1 MANPSIKDFM
11 SGYTQGS
18 GQENSG
24 SALSDFMTGYTPNQ
38 NTSII
43 RPVET
48 PQPTTPQTAPEEPF
62 QLRMAK
68 QQAAENEIRRRVQEM
83 VGGLAESSVKDTQQK
98 RANQAAADK
107 EYRNSVWDFLNT
119 MISNAGAGGAGVVAA
134 PMDAA
139 EAHGN
144 LQEAKQASDE
154 AAAAFDKQNILE
166 RQGHELSGWGQRTVG
181 NLGNTL
187 LTLGDAYNQADAR
200 MQAYDPNNLLIS
212 QMLGQDPVKE
222 AERQV
227 EARTGEEARAAL
239 DKAYSSMDRIAERG
253 NEELQRAKDGAS
265 ALGRLGLD
273 LETGALD
280 LGADAAAN
288 FVAPGAGMVAMGARV
303 FGEAA
308 REERQKG
315 GDLGQQMLAGTK
327 AAAIEVLT
335 EKISG
340 PFEKIYGKSFAG
352 KAINKAIDAI
362 DSKGGR
368 AAIKLLSDALGEG
381 AEEVLSDLLNPTA
394 DYLLGLSD
402 SWDEAWSDTTAESV
416 LYDGLLGTLLGA
428 AGSAG
433 NIIRTKG
440 TITPADIQQIKADA
454 QAAGENAVQE
464 AAQQAAP
471 AVEGNPA
478 QSAEI
483 EREASGDIPA
493 PPATENADTGESER
507 LNLASVAEETA
518 AVETPKQSRK
528 EKSLWSAPKDNNG
541 WKRYY
546 NGVIPI
552 ADALDVVAP
561 AYTDA
566 MDAEAESGEAH
577 TPLTNAYVAAWEDV
591 RQGTISPMAAAT
603 LISEAYQSGGA
614 EAVDR
619 LYRPGTGNLT
629 KEALARAKEIDAV
642 HAKEK
647 NSAKRKPAVEA
658 PQAEAAQA
666 APEQTAMQPTTAAE
680 PTTAAA
686 EIAPVE
692 QTVSER
698 PAPEVQNSTS
708 EAADTT
714 GRDYEQAGKQ
724 YGIIP
729 PGEKAARESNVPNR
743 MDDATAVGKTARTL
757 YEAGATPENRLKDIR
772 NAVVDGKFDSVP
784 VSNDELTNR
793 ATKKIEQQGWQ
804 ASLAEFMSDVR
815 GGRRNES
822 VVALGAVLLNNAA
835 NSDMSGEQYAELVA
849 AYHQSVHDPARAL
862 AAARIMKTLTPEARL
877 YAITKQV
884 QTMSDELVDRS
895 ARRQRNK
902 PNAKQ
907 VADEVNATKKRTIEK
922 VAEEWSEFKFA
933 DEAAKRVADSI
944 KNQIKN
950 SFTPKTKN
958 ALDTFVGYVKKFASE
973 KIDLKRNANKPMTAT
988 ELLAEI
994 AQNEDLFR
1002 EVYEKA
1008 QAQFADENST
1018 GYREF
1023 VSDYLNEPVNLS
1035 GAEGQRGR
1043 LFARAIAESAV
1054 ATGENV
1060 NYIRNQSALG
1070 ITNGVI
1076 AERIASNLI
1085 RQTGAQ
1091 GELADSIRQAANRYV
1106 ESAVNGD
1113 ASNNRTERLVSGMMK
1128 NLAARF
1134 SEIASQDSATK
1145 ESIAQDL
1152 ADQLAIEYGLDP
1164 GSAKA
1169 VAENAT
1175 EEYNRQLSEAMEKE
1189 VARRF
1194 APKDATERQR
1204 KEFAQQL
1211 SEAINLGAFD
1221 SEYAQQATD
1230 KLFGIDGGI
1239 KLDPALIEK
1248 YLAQD
1253 TEQGRDDVIDEMMQN
1268 VADQMP
1274 STLMD
1279 KWTALRYVN
1288 MLGNFKTQSRN
1299 LIGNVLMGVNTAVK
1313 SRVGAA
1319 IEAAAQATGAYKGE
1333 RTKSVWAGHKLYG
1346 EAWNDYRN
1354 VKDAAE
1360 GEGKYQDNNRNLSRA
1375 IQDKRTIFKNNGK
1388 WGTNEA
1394 KTAVGRSAP
1403 VKAARKVSDV
1413 VNKGLEGYRKSTN
1426 WAMTEGDNIFLRFT
1440 YMDALGG
1447 YLAANKVKSISDAS
1461 PELLE
1466 RARAYAIKQAQE
1478 ATFHDS
1484 NGLSEWASSFDRGW
1498 DKTTAGKVAKTVTQG
1513 VLPFRKTPANVLVR
1527 AEEYSPVGVLNTLVK
1542 AVQAAEGKPDVSGAD
1557 VIESL
1562 SKTLTGSS
1570 LTVLGYLLGMAGKA
1584 RAKGS
1589 DDDKLKKLE
1598 AEEGKQDYSVTLG
1611 DGSSLSLEW
1620 AAPSS
1625 IPFFM
1630 GARLA
1635 EITDGES
1642 PYTILTLLGGVTDPV
1657 LQMSMLSGLNDALNN
1672 LDKYNGDIEA
1682 VPSFMLNSLFSY
1694 LTQGMTNSLI
1704 GQAEQ
1709 ASEEYRRST
1718 YTDKESPLSS
1728 SLQYALSRAG
1738 AKIPGVDYHQQDYYD
1753 AWGRKVESGT
1763 TGERIMSAFFSP
1775 AYKKEDRTT
1784 EVDDELARLY
1794 KETGENVLGTEHK
1807 PKRGD
1812 KINGEVLSPEEFEQY
1827 SVTRGELAYD
1837 MIDGFIKSDEYKNLS
1852 DADRAEIILN
1862 LYQFAADQGKKEI
1875 ARDRGEEYANTDWNK
1890 VEALA
1895 QEDEDE
1901 AVNYLSVRTVAK
1913 NAIQGK
1919 DYDVLDQLLGDGG
1932 AYHNLGDD
1940 AQDMLFG
1947 SIDGLKR
1954 LVSMRGDGV
1963 SAENA
1968 MKAIDAIKG
1977 LKTQD
1982 EQTAAIVG
1990 LDGMSDT
1997 DKIKA
2002 LKSCTSE
2009 GYAEKVQAA
2018 YDSGVSLEEWSRV
2031 YAAQQRIK
2039 NGEGTAQ
2046 NKATDFAAWLDK
2058 NTKLTASQKD
2068 IVQEQL
2074 SFFSMNKAEP
2084 THYDGLRESKVN
2096 EDTARR
2102 IANTMTRIQPLEG
2115 KTQATQEQKVDTILG
2130 MGMSDGDTWAALKE
2144 YTSESY
2150 YSKAAEAY
2158 RRGID
2163 LQDFVR
2169 GYSEADT
2176 SGGNGLSQTELFDY
2190 YKANPNN
2197 ETFVKVMWLIGGFKT
2212 DWDTYKRKHR

>member
-1 MANPSIKDFM
+1 MASWDDLVREAKGEQTASKPV
-11 SGYTQGS
+11 
-18 GQENSG
+18 
-24 SALSDFMTGYTPNQ
+24 SDFDRLVNEAK
-38 NTSII
+38 
-43 RPVET
+43 ET
-48 PQPTTPQTAPEEPF
+48 PPPRTSTEIQQPAVTQQQGEPF

-68 QQAAENEIRRRVQEM
+68 QQATGQFPAKSDGAKTGQTGLDPIGDILSRLTANVKAAAQQEQAREHASPTAYQASGETPQSGEPFQLRMAKRDAAKSALTEAQKKAAQTTANVKGLESLNPWLARGENPVNDYEKQVFAKYKQATAANDMAVAEMKRVQRDYENLTGEKVQTEPEDTRSEVQKKIDRILGVDSSKVTGEKTNLGKLVLGNYVKGMYQWANNFWKTANM
-83 VGGLAESSVKDTQQK
+83 VLDEPAQGIHDFGTTAI
-98 RANQAAADK
+98 
-107 EYRNSVWDFLNT
+107 NSVIETLNDIPGVNIKELEYGDNFVRQLYN
-119 MISNAGAGGAGVVAA
+119 ISNAEVAAQRDYFAANANTSRAAQLIDRFGTETVAAVPFALEALFVAGAKAPQLIGNTTKDLRYLSSINGGKGIEVVGAELREGIEGLARNPQFWSSYLQTAGG
-134 PMDAA
+134 
-139 EAHGN
+139 
-144 LQEAKQASDE
+144 S
-154 AAAAFDKQNILE
+154 
-166 RQGHELSGWGQRTVG
+166 
-181 NLGNTL
+181 
-187 LTLGDAYNQADAR
+187 Y
-200 MQAYDPNNLLIS
+200 
-212 QMLGQDPVKE
+212 
-222 AERQV
+222 
-227 EARTGEEARAAL
+227 EEALQDGMDEGQAAIYAL
-239 DKAYSSMDRIAERG
+239 T
-253 NEELQRAKDGAS
+253 NGAM
-265 ALGRLGLD
+265 
-273 LETGALD
+273 
-280 LGADAAAN
+280 N
-288 FVAPGAGMVAMGARV
+288 
-303 FGEAA
+303 
-308 REERQKG
+308 
-315 GDLGQQMLAGTK
+315 
-327 AAAIEVLT
+327 AAIEVGGIDEALGGIQNMTNRKNGGNILREALLT
-335 EKISG
+335 GGQELGEEIEQGITGRGLKAMSGQDVPLVSFDKEDNRAIFNPWTAAEEGLGGFVVGSLLGGGQTAISNIG
-340 PFEKIYGKSFAG
+340 T
-352 KAINKAIDAI
+352 
-362 DSKGGR
+362 R
-368 AAIKLLSDALGEG
+368 AAS
-381 AEEVLSDLLNPTA
+381 TA
-394 DYLLGLSD
+394 
-402 SWDEAWSDTTAESV
+402 T
-416 LYDGLLGTLLGA
+416 
-428 AGSAG
+428 
-433 NIIRTKG
+433 
-440 TITPADIQQIKADA
+440 

-464 AAQQAAP
+464 AAPEQAAMEP
-471 AVEGNPA
+471 TA
-478 QSAEI
+478 
-483 EREASGDIPA
+483 
-493 PPATENADTGESER
+493 
-507 LNLASVAEETA
+507 AEET
-518 AVETPKQSRK
+518 
-528 EKSLWSAPKDNNG
+528 G
-541 WKRYY
+541 
-546 NGVIPI
+546 
-552 ADALDVVAP
+552 
-561 AYTDA
+561 
-566 MDAEAESGEAH
+566 
-577 TPLTNAYVAAWEDV
+577 
-591 RQGTISPMAAAT
+591 
-603 LISEAYQSGGA
+603 
-614 EAVDR
+614 
-619 LYRPGTGNLT
+619 
-629 KEALARAKEIDAV
+629 
-642 HAKEK
+642 
-647 NSAKRKPAVEA
+647 
-658 PQAEAAQA
+658 
-666 APEQTAMQPTTAAE
+666 
-680 PTTAAA
+680 
-686 EIAPVE
+686 IAPVE

-698 PAPEVQNSTS
+698 SAPEVQNSTA
-708 EAADTT
+708 EATDTT

-729 PGEKAARESNVPNR
+729 PGEKATRESNVPNR
-743 MDDATAVGKTARTL
+743 MDNATAVGRTARTL
-757 YEAGATPENRLKDIR
+757 YEAGATPEMRLQDIR
-772 NAVVDGKFDSVP
+772 NAVVDGKFDYVP
-784 VSNDELTNR
+784 VSNNELTSR

-804 ASLAEFMSDVR
+804 PSLAEFMADVR
-815 GGRRNES
+815 SGRRNES

-835 NSDMSGEQYAELVA
+835 NSSMSGEQYAELVA
-849 AYHQSVHDPARAL
+849 AYHQAVHDPARAL

-884 QTMSDELVDRS
+884 QTMSDELADRS

-907 VADEVNATKKRTIEK
+907 VADEANATKKRTIEK

-973 KIDLKRNANKPMTAT
+973 KIDLRRNANKPMTAT
-988 ELLAEI
+988 DLLTEI

-1134 SEIASQDSATK
+1134 SKIASQDSATK

-1164 GSAKA
+1164 QSAKA
-1169 VAENAT
+1169 VAESAT
-1175 EEYNRQLSEAMEKE
+1175 NEYNRQLSEAMEKE

-1194 APKDATERQR
+1194 APKEATERQR

-1211 SEAINLGAFD
+1211 AEAINLGAFD

-1279 KWTALRYVN
+1279 KWAALRYVN

-1346 EAWNDYRN
+1346 EAWNDYSN
-1354 VKDAAE
+1354 VKAAAE

-1375 IQDKRTIFKNNGK
+1375 IQDKRTIFKNNGT

-1413 VNKGLEGYRKSTN
+1413 VNKGLEGYRKATN

-1461 PELLE
+1461 PELLD

-1694 LTQGMTNSLI
+1694 LTQGMTNSLV

-1709 ASEEYRRST
+1709 ASEGYRRST

-1753 AWGRKVESGT
+1753 AYGRKVENGT

-1862 LYQFAADQGKKEI
+1862 LYQFAADQAKKEI

-1932 AYHNLGDD
+1932 AYHKLGEE
-1940 AQDMLFG
+1940 AQDMLS

-1977 LKTQD
+1977 METQD
-1982 EQTAAIVG
+1982 AQTAAIVG

-2002 LKSCTSE
+2002 LKACTAGGE

-2018 YDSGVSLEEWSRV
+2018 YDSGVSLDEWSRV
-2031 YAAQQRIK
+2031 YAARQRIDK
-2039 NGEGTAQ
+2039 GEGTAQ

-2058 NTKLTASQKD
+2058 NTNLTASQKD

-2102 IANTMTRIQPLEG
+2102 IANAMTRIQPLEG

-2130 MGMSDGDTWAALKE
+2130 MGLSDGDTWAALKE

-2150 YSKAAEAY
+2150 YNKAAEAY

-2163 LQDFVR
+2163 LDDYVSNFKAV
-2169 GYSEADT
+2169 DT
-2176 SGGNGLSQTELFDY
+2176 NDSGDLTQAELYAFY
-2190 YKANPNN
+2190 MQNPKQN
-2197 ETFVKVMWLIGGFKT
+2197 ETYCKVMLMILSSKT
-2212 DWDTYKRKHR
+2212 DWDTFLKKQAKAAKK